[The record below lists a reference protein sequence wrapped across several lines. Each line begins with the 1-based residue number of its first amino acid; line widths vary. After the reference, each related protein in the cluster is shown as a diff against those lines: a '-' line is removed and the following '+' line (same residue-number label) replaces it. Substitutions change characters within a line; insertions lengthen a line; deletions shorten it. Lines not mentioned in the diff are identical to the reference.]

1 MNVYCLRS
9 PRRTCIISKRRRIA
23 MLQAPEKG
31 KDGRYTVYDLLRIVE
46 LLRGEGG
53 CPWDRAQTHYTME
66 KPMIEE
72 AYEVVDAIEKNNR
85 DKMVEELG
93 DVLLQVLFH
102 SVIGSEDGE
111 FDIDDVAT
119 RCTEKMI
126 LRHRHIF
133 GDLKADCPDE
143 ALANWEQ
150 AKKEEKGF
158 TTLYEE
164 LDDIPKCFPALM
176 RAQKTA
182 KKIERAA
189 GGIDQCESGAKS
201 VSGIDLGN
209 VDFGDEKAVGELLY
223 EICRRANEKGT
234 ECELALK
241 RVTDAV
247 VEIKKDA

>member
-1 MNVYCLRS
+1 MTGIERLHSIMVRLRD
-9 PRRTCIISKRRRIA
+9 
-23 MLQAPEKG
+23 PE
-31 KDGRYTVYDLLRIVE
+31 T
-46 LLRGEGG
+46 G
-53 CPWDRAQTHYTME
+53 CPWDREQTLE
-66 KPMIEE
+66 SLKPCVLEE
-72 AYEVVDAIEKNNR
+72 TYELLAAMDRPE
-85 DKMVEELG
+85 DKANHIEELG

-247 VEIKKDA
+247 VESKKDA